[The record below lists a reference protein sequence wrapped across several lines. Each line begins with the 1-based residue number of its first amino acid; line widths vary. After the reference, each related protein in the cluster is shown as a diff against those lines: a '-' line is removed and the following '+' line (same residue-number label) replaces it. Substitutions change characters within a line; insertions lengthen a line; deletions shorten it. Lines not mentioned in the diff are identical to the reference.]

1 MQIPK
6 RYKRN
11 SIKVDLQ
18 RAKKISTNFKEEVQ
32 FIRNKF
38 IKGDFPL
45 SFINSLIK
53 DFNNQQKTV
62 QQNNDEELI
71 IRSYFF
77 QVEPR
82 FLLMKLPCSEKNEAK
97 SKDFIRK
104 YHKFANNQFRLAISW
119 NTRKLSSLF
128 RLKDKN
134 LYPACKIYY
143 GKCQCGEDYVRE
155 TVRNTATRWSEHNN
169 PTHKSEPAQ
178 HIKNHIGQFYDWS
191 LLCNTPSNNQI
202 RKNREALFIGI
213 MKSSLNEQIN
223 FDRLTFFRNGTTLC
237 LINLIDTIPY
247 PIHCIKLIFLLIYDV
262 KKYKIVI
269 VKLAL

>member
-1 MQIPK
+1 MQIPE

-77 QVEPR
+77 QVEPP
-82 FLLMKLPCSEKNEAK
+82 FLLMNYLVVKKMKL
-97 SKDFIRK
+97 
-104 YHKFANNQFRLAISW
+104 NQKISLE
-119 NTRKLSSLF
+119 NII
-128 RLKDKN
+128 N
-134 LYPACKIYY
+134 LLI
-143 GKCQCGEDYVRE
+143 
-155 TVRNTATRWSEHNN
+155 T
-169 PTHKSEPAQ
+169 
-178 HIKNHIGQFYDWS
+178 
-191 LLCNTPSNNQI
+191 
-202 RKNREALFIGI
+202 
-213 MKSSLNEQIN
+213 N
-223 FDRLTFFRNGTTLC
+223 FD
-237 LINLIDTIPY
+237 
-247 PIHCIKLIFLLIYDV
+247 
-262 KKYKIVI
+262 
-269 VKLAL
+269 